1 MSETGPKVKAGSLP
15 TGSSYRSAEYTA
27 GPSEGVVVD
36 LSMFAERLVNYED
49 ISADLSDEQ
58 ERRIVDY
65 VKSMVDMSYFKIRKR
80 YDHWKEADRAHD
92 VYVPADTTDFREKA
106 VIADT
111 RAIADTVLTYMM
123 AALGGRNPMFQLEG
137 LNRKSRKSS
146 LILERVLHQQMR
158 RTAGEARMAQLLL
171 DSIRYGFSPT
181 KVVWNAKTN
190 QNQIINFDPRRCFP
204 DPRVNWGDWEN
215 MQYIVFADYVSY
227 NSLLYSGLY
236 PKLKK
241 FPALRHKISPPRN
254 SWNAHHWHKEEGRGL
269 SIDPAQPHQRER
281 FDHAYFTLGDARII
295 DEAWVRLSGHE
306 IGIPSIDQIF
316 LVITILDENVV
327 IRFQLNPYG
336 RQFPVVIG
344 GLYQDS
350 HKTYG
355 QSLYD
360 LILPMHDI
368 ATYLLR
374 SRIDNISAA
383 LNNLIFADP
392 TQVSIPDLIDR
403 NPWGI
408 VRTLPGSKPGD
419 GVFIA
424 QVPDVTRG
432 HFNDIAA
439 MSELKQRVSAASD
452 AQQGMPTADG
462 IRTATEIQRLT
473 QLGSQRL
480 GVLSRIMSA
489 TTIRPMVRMMVAN
502 IQDSLSMSGSIKID
516 NTNMPTQLADMVED
530 GYLDYDVAKD
540 LQGDIDYLVIDGT
553 LPIEPTRN
561 AETWMNMLQIMSQ
574 TGLNME
580 YNAGQ
585 IAEEAIRAMGITD
598 LDRFRISREQMQAN
612 GPSPSQQLAMMEK
625 MRGASVQPQE
635 NVQREVQKGNL
646 VPLSEARR
654 R

>member
-1 MSETGPKVKAGSLP
+1 MSVNGPKARTTASGSA
-15 TGSSYRSAEYTA
+15 YRSAEYAA
-27 GPSEGVVVD
+27 GPNEGVVVD
-36 LSMFAERLVNYED
+36 LSEFAEQLVAYED
-49 ISADLSDEQ
+49 ISHLLNEEQ

-65 VKSMVDMSYFKIRKR
+65 VKSMVDMSYHKIRKR

-92 VYVPADTTDFREKA
+92 VYVRPDATDFREKA

-111 RAIADTVLTYMM
+111 RAIADTVLTYLM
-123 AALGGRNPMFQLEG
+123 AALSGRNPMFQLEG
-137 LNRKSRKSS
+137 LNRKSRQSS

-158 RTAGEARMAQLLL
+158 RTAGEARLAQLLL
-171 DSIRYGFSPT
+171 DSIRYGFAPT

-190 QNQIINFDPRRCFP
+190 QNQIVNFDPRRCFP

-215 MQYIVFADYVSY
+215 MQYIVFSDYSSF
-227 NSLLYSGLY
+227 NSLLYSGMY

-241 FPALRHKISPPRN
+241 FPALRHKLSPPRN
-254 SWNAHHWHKEEGRGL
+254 AWNAHKWHQEEGRGL
-269 SIDPAQPHQRER
+269 SIDPASPNQRER
-281 FDHAYFTLGDARII
+281 MDHAYFTLGDSRVT
-295 DEAWVRLSGHE
+295 DEAWIRLSGHE
-306 IGIPSIDQIF
+306 IGIPAIDQIF
-316 LVITILDENVV
+316 LVVTILDENVV
-327 IRFQLNPYG
+327 LRFQLNPYG
-336 RQFPVVIG
+336 QQFPTVIG
-344 GLYQDS
+344 GLYQDQ

-368 ATYLLR
+368 ATYLMR

-383 LNNLIFADP
+383 LNNLIFVDP
-392 TQVSIPDLIDR
+392 TQVSVPDLIDR
-403 NPWGI
+403 NPWGV

-432 HFNDIAA
+432 HFNDIGA

-452 AQQGMPTADG
+452 AQQGMPTSDG

-480 GVLSRIMSA
+480 GVLARIMSA
-489 TTIRPMVRMMVAN
+489 TTIRPMVRMMTAN
-502 IQDSLSMSGSIKID
+502 IQDSLSMQGSIKID
-516 NTNMPTQLADMVED
+516 QLNMPNQLSGMVED
-530 GYLDYDVAKD
+530 GYLDYDVQKN

-553 LPIEPTRN
+553 LPLEPTRN

-598 LDRFRISREQMQAN
+598 LDRFRVSKDQLEQE
-612 GPSPSQQLAMMEK
+612 GPSPSQQMQLMEK
-625 MRGASVQPQE
+625 MRGASVQPQGD
-635 NVQREVQKGNL
+635 VQNEVQKGNL
-646 VPLSEARR
+646 IPMSEAKRR
-654 R
+654 

>member
-1 MSETGPKVKAGSLP
+1 MATNTSG
-15 TGSSYRSAEYTA
+15 YRSAEYNL
-27 GPSEGVVVD
+27 SDREGIIVD
-36 LSMFAERLVNYED
+36 LSEFAEQIVAYED
-49 ISADLSDEQ
+49 ISDLLSEDQ
-58 ERRIVDY
+58 ENRIVDY
-65 VKSMVDMSYFKIRKR
+65 VKSMMDMSYNKIRKR

-92 VYVPADTTDFREKA
+92 VYVPANTTDFREKA

-111 RAIADTVLTYMM
+111 RAIADTVLTYLM

-137 LNRKSRKSS
+137 LNRKSREAS

-158 RTAGEARMAQLLL
+158 RTAGEARLAQMLL
-171 DSIRYGFSPT
+171 DSIRYGFAPT
-181 KVVWNAKTN
+181 KISWDSATN
-190 QNQIINFDPRRCFP
+190 QNHLVNFDPRRCFP
-204 DPRVNWGDWEN
+204 DPRVNWGDWED
-215 MQYIVFADYVSY
+215 MQFIVFADYQSF
-227 NSLLYSGLY
+227 NSLLNSGLY

-241 FPALRHKISPPRN
+241 YPALRKKMSPPRN
-254 SWNAHHWHKEEGRGL
+254 GWNAHHWHKEEGRGL
-269 SIDPAQPHQRER
+269 SIDPATPHQRER
-281 FDHAYFTLGDARII
+281 VDHAYFTLGDARVV
-295 DEAWVRLSGHE
+295 DEAWVKMTGAE

-316 LVITILDENVV
+316 FVITIIDENIC

-336 RQFPVVIG
+336 QQFPVVIG

-368 ATYLLR
+368 ATYLMR

-408 VRTLPGSKPGD
+408 VRTLPGTKPGD

-424 QVPDVTRG
+424 QVPDVTAG
-432 HFNDIAA
+432 HLRDIES
-439 MSELKQRVSAASD
+439 MSSLKQRVSAASD
-452 AQQGMPTADG
+452 AMQGIQTTDG

-502 IQDSLSMSGSIKID
+502 IQDSLTMSGSIKID
-516 NTNMPTQLADMVED
+516 QQNMPNQIAGMVEE
-530 GYLDYDVAKD
+530 GYLDYDVSKD

-553 LPIEPTRN
+553 LPLEPTRN
-561 AETWMNMLQIMSQ
+561 AETWINVLQVMNQ
-574 TGLNME
+574 TGLSME

-585 IAEEAIRAMGITD
+585 IVEEAIRAMGITD
-598 LDRFRISREQMQAN
+598 LDRFRIDPKQLQEN
-612 GPSPSQQLAMMEK
+612 GPSPSQQMMLMEK
-625 MRGASVQPQE
+625 MRGA
-635 NVQREVQKGNL
+635 NVQDNNQVQQEVEAGNL
-646 VPLSEARR
+646 IPMSEARR
-654 R
+654 A

>member
-1 MSETGPKVKAGSLP
+1 MVANTTG
-15 TGSSYRSAEYTA
+15 YRSAEYV
-27 GPSEGVVVD
+27 GSDDGMIVD
-36 LSMFAERLVNYED
+36 LSEFAEQLVGYED
-49 ISADLSDEQ
+49 ISHLLTEEQ
-58 ERRIVDY
+58 ENRIVDY
-65 VKSMVDMSYFKIRKR
+65 VKSMMDMSYNKIRKR

-92 VYVPADTTDFREKA
+92 VYVPAGATDFREKA

-111 RAIADTVLTYMM
+111 RAIADTVLTYLM

-137 LNRKSRKSS
+137 LNRKSREAS

-158 RTAGEARMAQLLL
+158 RTAGESRLAQLLL
-171 DSIRYGFSPT
+171 DSIRYGFAPT
-181 KVVWNAKTN
+181 KISWDAKTN
-190 QNQIINFDPRRCFP
+190 QNQLINFDPRRCFP
-204 DPRVNWGDWEN
+204 DPRVNWGDWDN
-215 MQYIVFADYVSY
+215 MQFIVFADYSSY
-227 NSLLYSGLY
+227 NSLLNSGLY

-241 FPALRHKISPPRN
+241 FPALRRKMSPPRN
-254 SWNAHHWHKEEGRGL
+254 GWNAHHWHKEEGRGL
-269 SIDPAQPHQRER
+269 SIDPASPHQRER
-281 FDHAYFTLGDARII
+281 SDHAYFTLGDSRVV
-295 DEAWVRLSGHE
+295 DEAWVRLTGQE
-306 IGIPSIDQIF
+306 IGIPSIEQIF
-316 LVITILDENVV
+316 LVCTILDENVC
-327 IRFQLNPYG
+327 IRLQLNPYG
-336 RQFPVVIG
+336 QQFPVVIG

-368 ATYLLR
+368 ATYLMR
-374 SRIDNISAA
+374 SRIDNVSAA

-408 VRTLPGSKPGD
+408 VRTLPGTKPGD

-502 IQDSLSMSGSIKID
+502 IQDSLSMDGSIKID
-516 NTNMPTQLADMVED
+516 RQNMPNQLENMVED
-530 GYLDYDVAKD
+530 GYLDYNVSKD

-553 LPIEPTRN
+553 LPLEPTRN
-561 AETWMNMLQIMSQ
+561 AETWMNMLQIMNQ

-598 LDRFRISREQMQAN
+598 MDRFRVDPKQLQQN
-612 GPSPSQQLAMMEK
+612 GPSPSQQMMLMEK
-625 MRGASVQPQE
+625 MRGA
-635 NVQREVQKGNL
+635 NVQDQEQVSKQVDAGNL
-646 VPLSEARR
+646 IPMSQAQGGR
-654 R
+654 

>member
-1 MSETGPKVKAGSLP
+1 MTP
-15 TGSSYRSAEYTA
+15 TTNYRSAEYQS
-27 GPSEGVVVD
+27 GPNDGLIVD
-36 LSMFAERLVNYED
+36 LSEHAEKLINYED
-49 ISADLSDEQ
+49 ISDLLTEEQ
-58 ERRIVDY
+58 ERRLVDY
-65 VKSMVDMSYFKIRKR
+65 VKSMADMSYFKIRKR

-92 VYVPADTTDFREKA
+92 VYVPADATEFREKA
-106 VIADT
+106 VMADT
-111 RAIADTVLTYMM
+111 RAIADTVLTYLM
-123 AALGGRNPMFQLEG
+123 AAMGGRNPMFQLEG
-137 LNRKSRKSS
+137 LNRKSRNAS

-158 RTAGEARMAQLLL
+158 RTAGEARLAQLLL
-171 DSIRYGFSPT
+171 DSIRYGFAPT
-181 KVVWNAKTN
+181 KVVWDAKTN
-190 QNQIINFDPRRCFP
+190 QNKLVNFDPRRCFP

-215 MQYIVFADYVSY
+215 MQFVVFSDYMSF
-227 NSLLYSGLY
+227 SALDSSGLY
-236 PKLKK
+236 PKLRKY
-241 FPALRHKISPPRN
+241 PALRHKISPPRN
-254 SWNAHHWHKEEGRGL
+254 AWNAHHWHKEEGRGL

-281 FDHAYFTLGDARII
+281 QDHAYFTLGDARVV
-295 DEAWVRLSGHE
+295 DEAWVRLTGFE
-306 IGIPSIDQIF
+306 IGIPSIDHIF
-316 LVITILDENVV
+316 IVMTILDENVV

-336 RQFPVVIG
+336 QQFPVVFG
-344 GLYQDS
+344 GLYQDN

-368 ATYLLR
+368 ATYLMR

-432 HFNDIAA
+432 HLNDIAS

-452 AQQGMPTADG
+452 AQQGMPTSDG

-502 IQDSLSMSGSIKID
+502 IQDSLSMEGSIKID
-516 NTNMPTQLADMVED
+516 QQNMPNQLSGMVED
-530 GYLDYDVAKD
+530 GYLDYNVTKD
-540 LQGDIDYLVIDGT
+540 LQGEIDYLVIDGT
-553 LPIEPTRN
+553 LPLEPTRN

-598 LDRFRISREQMQAN
+598 LDRFRVSQEQLQQQ

-635 NVQREVQKGNL
+635 NIEQQVQAGNL
-646 VPLSEARR
+646 VPLSEARGR

>member
-1 MSETGPKVKAGSLP
+1 MSVNGPKVKAGSLP
-15 TGSSYRSAEYTA
+15 TGSGYRSAEYTS

-36 LSMFAERLVNYED
+36 LSEFAERLINYED
-49 ISADLSDEQ
+49 ISAELSEEQ

-92 VYVPADTTDFREKA
+92 VYVPADATDFREKA

-111 RAIADTVLTYMM
+111 RAIADTVLTYLM

-158 RTAGEARMAQLLL
+158 RTAGEARLAQLLL
-171 DSIRYGFSPT
+171 DSIRYGFAPT
-181 KVVWNAKTN
+181 KVVWDAQTN
-190 QNQIINFDPRRCFP
+190 QNKLVNFDPRRCFP

-215 MQYIVFADYVSY
+215 MQYIVFSDYVSY
-227 NSLLYSGLY
+227 SSLASSGLY
-236 PKLKK
+236 PKLDK

-281 FDHAYFTLGDARII
+281 FDHAYFTLGDARVI

-306 IGIPSIDQIF
+306 IGIPSIKQIF
-316 LVITILDENVV
+316 LVVTILDENVV
-327 IRFQLNPYG
+327 VRFQLNPYG
-336 RQFPVVIG
+336 QQFPVVIG
-344 GLYQDS
+344 GLYQDA

-368 ATYLLR
+368 ATYLMR

-432 HFNDIAA
+432 HFNDIGA

-480 GVLSRIMSA
+480 GVISRIMSA

-502 IQDSLSMSGSIKID
+502 IQDSLSMEGSIKID
-516 NTNMPTQLADMVED
+516 QQNMPTQLASMVED

-598 LDRFRISREQMQAN
+598 LDRFRVSREQMQSE
-612 GPSPSQQLAMMEK
+612 GMSPSQQLAMMEK
-625 MRGASVQPQE
+625 MRGASVQPAE
-635 NVQREVQKGNL
+635 NIDQEVQKGNL
-646 VPLSEARR
+646 VPISEARR

>member
-1 MSETGPKVKAGSLP
+1 MTP
-15 TGSSYRSAEYTA
+15 TTNYRSAEYQS
-27 GPSEGVVVD
+27 GPNDGLIVD
-36 LSMFAERLVNYED
+36 LSEHAEKLINYED
-49 ISADLSDEQ
+49 ISDLLTEDQ
-58 ERRIVDY
+58 ERRLVDY
-65 VKSMVDMSYFKIRKR
+65 VKSMADMSYFKIRKR

-92 VYVPADTTDFREKA
+92 VYVPADATEFREKA
-106 VIADT
+106 VMADT
-111 RAIADTVLTYMM
+111 RAIADTVLTYLM
-123 AALGGRNPMFQLEG
+123 AAMGGRNPMFQLEG
-137 LNRKSRKSS
+137 LNRKSRNAS

-158 RTAGEARMAQLLL
+158 RTAGEARLAQLLL
-171 DSIRYGFSPT
+171 DSIRYGFAPT
-181 KVVWNAKTN
+181 KVVWDAKTN
-190 QNQIINFDPRRCFP
+190 QNKLVNFDPRRCFP
-204 DPRVNWGDWEN
+204 DPRVSWGDWEN
-215 MQYIVFADYVSY
+215 MQFVVFSDYMSF
-227 NSLLYSGLY
+227 SALDSSGLY
-236 PKLKK
+236 PKLRKY
-241 FPALRHKISPPRN
+241 PALRHKISPPRN
-254 SWNAHHWHKEEGRGL
+254 AWNAHHWHKEEGRGL

-281 FDHAYFTLGDARII
+281 QDHAYFTLGDARVV
-295 DEAWVRLSGHE
+295 DEAWVRLTGFE
-306 IGIPSIDQIF
+306 IGIPSIDHIF
-316 LVITILDENVV
+316 IVMTILDENVV

-336 RQFPVVIG
+336 QQFPVVFG
-344 GLYQDS
+344 GLYQDN

-368 ATYLLR
+368 ATYLMR

-432 HFNDIAA
+432 HLNDIAS

-452 AQQGMPTADG
+452 AQQGMPTSDG

-502 IQDSLSMSGSIKID
+502 IQDSLSMEGSIKID
-516 NTNMPTQLADMVED
+516 QQNMPNQLSGMVED
-530 GYLDYDVAKD
+530 GYLDYNVTKD
-540 LQGDIDYLVIDGT
+540 LQGEIDYLVIDGT
-553 LPIEPTRN
+553 LPLEPTRN

-598 LDRFRISREQMQAN
+598 LDRFRVSQEQLQQQ

-635 NVQREVQKGNL
+635 NIEQQVQAGNL
-646 VPLSEARR
+646 VPLSEARGR